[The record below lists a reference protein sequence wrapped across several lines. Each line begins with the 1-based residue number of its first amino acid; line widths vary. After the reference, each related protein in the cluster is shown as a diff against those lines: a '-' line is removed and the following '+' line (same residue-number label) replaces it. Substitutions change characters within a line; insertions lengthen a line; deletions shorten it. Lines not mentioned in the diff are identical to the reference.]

1 MNKNEFTYPADW
13 EKEYWELDS
22 DPVRRAYITWLR
34 RYSWDL
40 FVSVNFRQKQVSLS
54 AKDLNGVGILLKGVR
69 YAPWGSVSDVET
81 RLKAMDARL
90 CSELLGRHWAGKWNE
105 RPEWVAFIE
114 KDEDGFAHAHL
125 LVNLKDLNR
134 EKFVTVFSK
143 ATRYFA
149 PKADVRPR
157 GAFKDIY
164 ATEGATYYGTKNL
177 KNDRK
182 EFALTASPTFRK
194 KFHDKQGTAS

>member
-1 MNKNEFTYPADW
+1 MNHDQFTYPADW
-13 EKEYWELDS
+13 EKAYWELDS
-22 DPVRRAYITWLR
+22 NLVRQAYVNWLK
-34 RYSWDL
+34 RYPWNL
-40 FVSVNFRQKQVSLS
+40 FVSVNFRQKQICHSQ
-54 AKDLNGVGILLKGVR
+54 KDSPDKGMFLR
-69 YAPWGSVSDVET
+69 NATCAPWGSVSDVEN

-90 CSELLGRHWAGKWNE
+90 CKELLGCHWSSKWNE

-125 LVNLKDLNR
+125 LVNLKDIDR
-134 EKFVTVFSK
+134 GKFVTAFSK

-149 PKADVRPR
+149 PRADIRPR

-164 ATEGATYYGTKNL
+164 TTEGATYYSTKNL

-194 KFHDKQGTAS
+194 RVQDTQGTAS